1 MKLRFLIPLLLFLGL
16 TAMLAVGLGLD
27 PRELPSPLLRQP
39 APPFTLARLD
49 APTRQFGLDDMR
61 GQVWLLNVWASW
73 CVACRAEHP
82 VLLRAAREGR
92 IAIVGLDY
100 KDEDNAARAW
110 LAALGDPYTA
120 TVVDPG
126 GRLGIDY
133 GVYGVPETFLI
144 DARGVIRYKHV
155 GPVTQDVLDN
165 ILMPR
170 AREALNEP

>member
-1 MKLRFLIPLLLFLGL
+1 IAKQADVQTEI
-16 TAMLAVGLGLD
+16 
-27 PRELPSPLLRQP
+27 
-39 APPFTLARLD
+39 
-49 APTRQFGLDDMR
+49 
-61 GQVWLLNVWASW
+61 
-73 CVACRAEHP
+73 AEHP

-100 KDEDNAARAW
+100 KDEDSAAREW
-110 LAALGDPYTA
+110 LARLGDPYTA

-126 GRLGIDY
+126 GKLGIDY

-144 DARGVIRYKHV
+144 DAQGVIRYKHV

-165 ILMPR
+165 ILIPR

>member
-1 MKLRFLIPLLLFLGL
+1 MKLRSLVPLLLFLGL
-16 TAMLAVGLGLD
+16 VAMLAVGLGLD
-27 PRELPSPLLRQP
+27 PRELPSPLVRRP

-49 APTRQFGLDDMR
+49 APGGQFGLDDMR
-61 GQVWLLNVWASW
+61 GRVWLLNVWASW
-73 CVACRAEHP
+73 CVACRVEHP

-100 KDEDNAARAW
+100 KDEDSAARAW
-110 LAALGDPYTA
+110 LARLGNPYIA
-120 TVVDPG
+120 TVLDPR

-144 DARGVIRYKHV
+144 DAQGVIRYKHV

-165 ILMPR
+165 ILIPR

>member
-82 VLLRAAREGR
+82 VLLRAVREGR